1 MSKERELIKDMKILL
16 ECTDMG
22 GLQRN
27 ADVLIGRAIELLAQP
42 EQEQEVYK
50 KGYAQSELDLKPED
64 FSEEVALIVLKQ
76 ICDDNREDLEV
87 IHIEAD
93 KLLCALLEEKY
104 PNLVKKFIELPKWYA

>member
-1 MSKERELIKDMKILL
+1 MSKERELL
-16 ECTDMG
+16 ERWVMQNNFAEYYALREESVTF
-22 GLQRN
+22 LT
-27 ADVLIGRAIELLAQP
+27 QP

>member
-1 MSKERELIKDMKILL
+1 MNRWMKPN
-16 ECTDMG
+16 
-22 GLQRN
+22 QN
-27 ADVLIGRAIELLAQP
+27 Y
-42 EQEQEVYK
+42 EQTEH
-50 KGYAQSELDLKPED
+50 AQSELDLKPED

-87 IHIEAD
+87 IHFEAD